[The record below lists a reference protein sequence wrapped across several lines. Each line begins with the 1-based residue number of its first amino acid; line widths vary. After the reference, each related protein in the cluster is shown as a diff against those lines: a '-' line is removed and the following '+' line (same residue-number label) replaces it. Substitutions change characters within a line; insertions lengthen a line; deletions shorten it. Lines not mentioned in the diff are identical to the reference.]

1 MNFQPDRLR
10 FRNQICSMN
19 YKLNRV
25 IMKRVFLLVLAMAFS
40 TFLMA
45 QNSAVDKLFNK
56 YKGKDGI
63 TTVQISPELFQVVK
77 AMDIENIE
85 DQDIPF
91 DKIGSVKILT
101 IEDEN
106 QWQDVNFFD
115 EIEKDLDVSNFAE
128 VMTVDDGG
136 ETVRMWMKADN
147 AVVSEFL
154 LIVGGDDNV
163 LIYITGNFN
172 MNDLEGLAESFDH
185 DLDIDLDL

>member
-1 MNFQPDRLR
+1 
-10 FRNQICSMN
+10 
-19 YKLNRV
+19 
-25 IMKRVFLLVLAMAFS
+25 MKRVFLLVLAMAFS

-56 YKGKDGI
+56 YKGEDGI

-77 AMDIENIE
+77 AMEIDDIENH
-85 DQDIPF
+85 DIPF

-101 IEDEN
+101 IEDED

-163 LIYITGNFN
+163 LIYITGNFK